1 MADNSTTL
9 AAFPDKDDRARVPHG
24 RLLPIERDQW
34 HFLDYVRLLSK
45 RRWTAIPTFLFIVGA
60 VAVATYTATPIY
72 EARAQLL
79 IEAETQNVVSFREV
93 IEQESSTIE
102 YYTTQ
107 YRILQSRA
115 LARSTIEKLKLWNHP
130 EFVRR
135 GPEDEGGFSGFMA
148 RALRSLESATTKV
161 LGPMRA
167 DAIEDAPKNNEAADV
182 AETKAQ
188 SLAIQAFLQHLTIT
202 PVRSSRLVDVKFQS
216 TDPVLAASVANAL
229 SEAYI
234 DRILKFKLTTSK
246 EAAEWLANQLSDQ
259 KARVEESEKLVQQY
273 REQNSALSN
282 EDAQVVQKITE
293 LTALVTKAKTDR
305 IQKELVYEQL
315 KAARSNPTALLN
327 FSIVASNPTVQRL
340 NIEVSDLMRRETQL
354 ARDFGD
360 QWPEMITLRTALKSA
375 REKLNAE
382 IDNTVQLVH
391 NDALVA
397 QAQEQSLTDSL
408 ESLKREALARNRK
421 AIGYQALQREA
432 ESNRQIFETLLQR
445 AKETN
450 ISSQLKTNNIRLADQ
465 ADPPTSPVWPNR
477 MRNLLFALFGG
488 FGFAV
493 AFAFGAEY
501 LDNKLKHPE
510 EIQQQ
515 LGLRCLGLVP
525 KLGAKK
531 SSPLLNNGVPPAF
544 AEAFRI
550 VRTNVL
556 FSYDANVLT
565 NGAGRS
571 IVVTSTAPGEG
582 KTLVATNL
590 AVGLALAGQRVLL
603 VDADM
608 RRPRVHEV
616 FNQNQ
621 APGLS
626 ELVGGHAKAID
637 TIQPSH
643 VKGLWLLPSGA
654 IPANPAELLSSR
666 QFKTLLKTLGTH
678 FDWVIIDSPPI
689 MAVTDA
695 SVIAHCAGG
704 VLFVVAAD
712 RTSRPAATKALEQL
726 DAATPNFLGAVLNE
740 VDVQRNAYFYAPY
753 VKREH
758 ADYYVRKNE

>member
-9 AAFPDKDDRARVPHG
+9 SAFSNKDDRARPYG
-24 RLLPIERDQW
+24 RMLPTDSDQW

-45 RRWTAIPTFLFIVGA
+45 RRWTAISTFLVIVGA
-60 VAVATYTATPIY
+60 VAVLTYTATPVY

-115 LARSTIEKLKLWNHP
+115 LARSTIDKLKLWNHP
-130 EFVRR
+130 EFVRQ
-135 GPEDEGGFSGFMA
+135 DAQEGAGGSAVMS
-148 RALRSLESATTKV
+148 RALRSVESGLTRV

-167 DAIEDAPKNNEAADV
+167 DAIEDAPKNNEAAGVD
-182 AETKAQ
+182 ETKAQ
-188 SLAIQAFLQHLTIT
+188 SLAIQAFLRHLTIT

-229 SEAYI
+229 SEEYI
-234 DRILKFKLTTSK
+234 DRMLKFKLTTSK

-259 KARVEESEKLVQQY
+259 KSRVEESEKQVQQY

-282 EDAQVVQKITE
+282 EDAQVVQKITD

-305 IQKELVYEQL
+305 IQKELVFEQL
-315 KAARSNPTALLN
+315 KAARNDPAALLN
-327 FSIVASNPTVQRL
+327 FSAVASNPTVQRL
-340 NIEVSDLMRRETQL
+340 NIEVSDLMSREAQL

-360 QWPEMITLRTALKSA
+360 QWPEMITLRTALRTA
-375 REKLNAE
+375 RAKLNAE
-382 IDNTVQLVH
+382 IDNVVQLVH
-391 NDALVA
+391 NDVLVA
-397 QAQEQSLTDSL
+397 RAQEDSL
-408 ESLKREALARNRK
+408 AESLEALKREAMARNRK
-421 AIGYQALQREA
+421 AIGYQTLQREA

-450 ISSQLKTNNIRLADQ
+450 ISSQLRTNNIRLADQ
-465 ADPPTSPVWPNR
+465 ADPPTSPVWPSR
-477 MRNLLFALFGG
+477 SRNLLFALFGG

-493 AFAFGAEY
+493 LFAFGAEY

-544 AEAFRI
+544 AEASRT

-556 FSYDANVLT
+556 FSYDANVDT

-590 AVGLALAGQRVLL
+590 AVGFALAGQRVLL

-616 FNQNQ
+616 FNQAQ

-626 ELVGGHAKAID
+626 ELVGGHSKAVD
-637 TIQPSH
+637 TIQRSH
-643 VKGLWLLPSGA
+643 VKGLWVLAAGA

-666 QFKTLLKTLGTH
+666 QFRTLLKTLNTH
-678 FDWVIIDSPPI
+678 FDWVIVDSPPI

-726 DAATPNFLGAVLNE
+726 DVATPNFIGAVLNE

-758 ADYYVRKNE
+758 ADYYAHKNA